1 MSSRKSGQTMEKLRR
16 EQAVRKRREDKL
28 QRKAN
33 ARAAKAP
40 ASGASAD
47 SSAENSAHLPVPT
60 VPATVAATKSGSG
73 LREAPSLP
81 VHQE

>member
-1 MSSRKSGQTMEKLRR
+1 MEKLRR

-28 QRKAN
+28 QRKAD
-33 ARAAKAP
+33 ARAAKAAVAE
-40 ASGASAD
+40 ASAGASA
-47 SSAENSAHLPVPT
+47 ENGADPLDPT
-60 VPATVAATKSGSG
+60 VPATVDATKNGSG